1 MMSSNDEA
9 ILPCPPASP
18 RRSQISGSG
27 SVKLVTDDHGTVGT
41 QAVPLMN
48 ATGQTTSKIKNCTN
62 PPQNRL
68 VQQTLPKSLLNTKT
82 RHSSIGDL
90 SDLDKTTVPQSSFS
104 ATISGN
110 SKKSVDWQ
118 SVPVPR
124 QHKRRRTSRT
134 PSPTTQK
141 IPTSNKFEDLDIDVA
156 DVETSK
162 TALGQHQNK
171 PPPIMLYGV
180 EDISKLSDLIK
191 TKLHD
196 NEFSIKI
203 ITRKQLRLNCPTIDS
218 YKQLMEI
225 VRENNLIG
233 HTFTRKDK
241 KPYRIVIKNLHH
253 TTPIAAIKEAMEKS
267 GNQVIGEIIN
277 ARYGPERIPL
287 STFFVNLEPHP
298 NNSEVKKITHI
309 FSTRVVIE
317 DPIKKI
323 AVPQCKRCQQY
334 GHTKNNCLR
343 PFRCVKCAENHNT
356 IDCPKKDRN
365 SPAKCA
371 LCLGEHPA
379 NYKGCQVYLE
389 INKRK
394 NYQQK
399 RVSKPENKKQARTGP
414 ENIADKENATNISH
428 ARHDLTKTN
437 RVQSYTKGHSPSP
450 YKEGM
455 TYAEITK
462 CQQEQKNIADSKLEM
477 LLTKQ
482 AEKLD
487 KLLDH
492 MATLMSL
499 LTTVIT
505 KLAR

>member
-1 MMSSNDEA
+1 
-9 ILPCPPASP
+9 
-18 RRSQISGSG
+18 
-27 SVKLVTDDHGTVGT
+27 
-41 QAVPLMN
+41 MN

-287 STFFVNLEPHP
+287 STFF
-298 NNSEVKKITHI
+298 
-309 FSTRVVIE
+309 
-317 DPIKKI
+317 
-323 AVPQCKRCQQY
+323 QY

-462 CQQEQKNIADSKLEM
+462 CQQEQKNIADSKLEI

-499 LTTVIT
+499 LTTVIA

>member
-171 PPPIMLYGV
+171 PPP
-180 EDISKLSDLIK
+180 
-191 TKLHD
+191 
-196 NEFSIKI
+196 
-203 ITRKQLRLNCPTIDS
+203 
-218 YKQLMEI
+218 
-225 VRENNLIG
+225 
-233 HTFTRKDK
+233 
-241 KPYRIVIKNLHH
+241 
-253 TTPIAAIKEAMEKS
+253 
-267 GNQVIGEIIN
+267 
-277 ARYGPERIPL
+277 
-287 STFFVNLEPHP
+287 
-298 NNSEVKKITHI
+298 
-309 FSTRVVIE
+309 
-317 DPIKKI
+317 
-323 AVPQCKRCQQY
+323 
-334 GHTKNNCLR
+334 
-343 PFRCVKCAENHNT
+343 
-356 IDCPKKDRN
+356 
-365 SPAKCA
+365 
-371 LCLGEHPA
+371 
-379 NYKGCQVYLE
+379 
-389 INKRK
+389 
-394 NYQQK
+394 
-399 RVSKPENKKQARTGP
+399 
-414 ENIADKENATNISH
+414 
-428 ARHDLTKTN
+428 
-437 RVQSYTKGHSPSP
+437 
-450 YKEGM
+450 
-455 TYAEITK
+455 
-462 CQQEQKNIADSKLEM
+462 
-477 LLTKQ
+477 
-482 AEKLD
+482 
-487 KLLDH
+487 
-492 MATLMSL
+492 
-499 LTTVIT
+499 
-505 KLAR
+505 